1 MIPSSTVFDESVM
14 TQLLTHDPLVQEYR
28 TFFALFDWSIV
39 EDWEAQRSGR
49 GRPGHPMSAYLKAF
63 LLRIQQNVRY
73 ASDLRHFLLQHPLLV
88 IELGFRLVLDPSQ
101 PYGFDAEQSIPCV
114 YWLRKQLQ
122 QLDRTLLQDLLHAT
136 VRALQQEI
144 PGMGEVAAF
153 DVKHIYAWVREN
165 NPRVYTPGR

>member
-1 MIPSSTVFDESVM
+1 MALMPNKVF
-14 TQLLTHDPLVQEYR
+14 R
-28 TFFALFDWSIV
+28 
-39 EDWEAQRSGR
+39 
-49 GRPGHPMSAYLKAF
+49 
-63 LLRIQQNVRY
+63 
-73 ASDLRHFLLQHPLLV
+73 
-88 IELGFRLVLDPSQ
+88 
-101 PYGFDAEQSIPCV
+101 V